1 MQYSDQT
8 DHDNK
13 LNYRQQ
19 SDLDMSRNEQE
30 LQVILRGNFLTQ
42 VIFVP
47 LWASKARGKS

>member
-30 LQVILRGNFLTQ
+30 MQVILG
-42 VIFVP
+42 VIF
-47 LWASKARGKS
+47 LLKWS

>member
-1 MQYSDQT
+1 MQYSEQSQT

-30 LQVILRGNFLTQ
+30 MQVILRGIFFTQ

-47 LWASKARGKS
+47 LWASMA